1 MTPGYREYS
10 ISGWVKSTANVTTWT
25 VIAKLS
31 DK

>member
-10 ISGWVKSTANVTTWT
+10 ISGWVKSTAAVTTWT
-25 VIAKLS
+25 TIAKLS